1 MALETPQ
8 SQIIEQDQLRS
19 FTDAVLKGITA
30 EMVSSMAEKGVKVVE
45 MADDIL
51 QPETISL
58 LKILPEVSASLE
70 RTLME
75 VKRLE
80 ESGVLKSLM
89 QLADLAASMKQGMTG
104 SMVTD
109 MAEKAVSGVEIA
121 DSLIQ
126 LGALDLV
133 EGMLK
138 AFDEAKK
145 DRAGKA
151 PLTSMQ
157 LMKAMTSKETREGMS
172 LLVSF
177 LKFLPNEL
185 AK

>member
-1 MALETPQ
+1 MVLETPQ
-8 SQIIEQDQLRS
+8 SQIIEQDQLKS
-19 FTDAVLKGITA
+19 FTDAVLKGITG
-30 EMVSSMAEKGVKVVE
+30 EMVSSMAEKGVKMVE

-58 LKILPEVSASLE
+58 LKVLPEVSASLE

-89 QLADLAASMKQGMTG
+89 QLADLAASMKKGMTG
-104 SMVTD
+104 PMVTD
-109 MAEKAVSGVEIA
+109 MVEKAVGGIEIA

-145 DRAGKA
+145 DRTGKA
-151 PLTSMQ
+151 PLTSIQ
-157 LMKAMTSKETREGMS
+157 LMKALTTKETREGMGLMVS
-172 LLVSF
+172 L
-177 LKFLPNEL
+177 LKFLPNEIL
-185 AK
+185 K